1 LSFHWMRTCPWCGQ
15 SLKKVDP
22 SQPWQCL
29 CGWTTKKAQSGHHYG
44 GLSVASPILLLILM
58 LLDGCATP
66 SFPPTSQDTRLQV
79 VSDTRALVIGQD
91 GKAVQHV
98 IEGLQQVGFTI
109 VNEARAPSL
118 VGKHT
123 RDIADSH
130 EIHSNFYE
138 ADVLVVVQVSGL
150 RAYPSVAVQGLDIQT
165 GELLWSGDA
174 VQLRG
179 VGSEEYDRA
188 VIQLTRR
195 ALFDGLSKPQ

>member
-1 LSFHWMRTCPWCGQ
+1 
-15 SLKKVDP
+15 
-22 SQPWQCL
+22 
-29 CGWTTKKAQSGHHYG
+29 
-44 GLSVASPILLLILM
+44 M

-79 VSDTRALVIGQD
+79 VSDTRALGIGQD

-98 IEGLQQVGFTI
+98 IEGLQQAGFTI

-118 VGKHT
+118 VCKHT

-188 VIQLTRR
+188 VIQPTRR